1 MRSPRNRR
9 PGRSATR
16 RGVAGCVLALIAA
29 VPAGQPAFAEP
40 VRTAAV
46 RPAAVVADPA
56 ATVNTIVQ
64 TGIGN
69 NFPGAQAPFGSIQ
82 FSPNTKSR
90 GAGGNYRHGDN
101 QLRGYGLTALAGP
114 GCGAMGDDPILPMIG
129 GVPSDINGTMT
140 SLDHSSEIATAGYY
154 AAKSSGG
161 QIRTELTTTQRSGMA
176 RITYP
181 ATRQAAILVKLRDSQ
196 KQQDADPSAAR
207 IVGNNEIVG
216 STTSGHFC
224 GDKATYVVHF
234 NLVFDRPFT
243 SAQILGTRP
252 DGVFATFD
260 TTTNP
265 VLQAKV
271 GLSFVS
277 DANARLNRETE
288 NPGWDFNKVRTATHD
303 AWNRY
308 LKRIE
313 IAGGTADQRTVF
325 YSNLYHQLNHPNVVS
340 DVNGQYVGYDNKVH
354 TVETGQRAH
363 YQNFSGWDIYHN
375 QASLAALIA
384 PDETGDMATSL
395 KQAYDQAGAIP
406 QWGFMN
412 SFNGVMIGDSAP
424 AIVAQYHAFGA
435 RSRDDKG
442 LLAALVKQARTDNRV
457 RRGTSTYDRLGY
469 KPNDP
474 SLTIEWTQQDF
485 ALSRLAYAL
494 GDKVNGDFLAKRS
507 LNWKNIF
514 DPQTGLLSPRN
525 SDGTFVHVEPSTR
538 PPYVEG
544 TAAQYRFQ
552 VPSAQPALAKLLGGN
567 ARTNALLDD
576 LFRGFHGRNPT
587 ESFLT
592 NEFALGQQWFY
603 NWTGKPSSTQSVVH
617 RWLTST
623 YANDCCTFPNND
635 DLGTMSAQYVWATM
649 GIYPIHLGTTD
660 VTLNAPT
667 FTQVII
673 HLTSGRTLT
682 INAPQASDSN
692 YYIQSLRVN
701 GAPSTK
707 TWLPGTLFTNGG
719 TVDFALGSGPTSW
732 GSGPGDAPPSYDGT
746 PSAPSGGAGPITG
759 TAG

>member
-1 MRSPRNRR
+1 MVGCALALVVATVPAH
-9 PGRSATR
+9 SA
-16 RGVAGCVLALIAA
+16 VAG
-29 VPAGQPAFAEP
+29 P
-40 VRTAAV
+40 VRTRAAQ
-46 RPAAVVADPA
+46 PAALVADPA

-69 NFPGAQAPFGSIQ
+69 NFPGAQAPFGAIQ
-82 FSPNTKSR
+82 FSPITKSR

-114 GCGAMGDDPILPMIG
+114 GCGAMGDDPILPMVG
-129 GVPSDINGTMT
+129 SAPTDVNGTMT
-140 SLDHSSEIATAGYY
+140 TLDHSSEIATAGYY
-154 AAKSSGG
+154 AAKSSNG
-161 QIRTELTTTQRSGMA
+161 QIRTELTATQRSGMA

-181 ATRQAAILVKLRDSQ
+181 ATKQAGILIKLRDSQ
-196 KQQDADPSAAR
+196 KQQDADPSTAR

-243 SAQILGTRP
+243 SSQILGSRP
-252 DGVFATFD
+252 DGVFVTFD

-265 VLQAKV
+265 VIQAKV

-277 DANARLNRETE
+277 DANANLNWRTE
-288 NPGWDFNKVRTATHD
+288 NPGWNFNNVRSATHN
-303 AWNRY
+303 AHNSY

-313 IAGGTADQRTVF
+313 IAGGTAAQRTIF

-340 DVNGQYVGYDNKVH
+340 DVNGQYLGYDNKVH
-354 TVETGQRAH
+354 TVEKGQRAH

-375 QASLAALIA
+375 QASLAGLIA
-384 PDETGDMATSL
+384 PAETGDMATSL

-435 RSRDDKG
+435 RSLDDRA
-442 LLAALVKQARTDNRV
+442 LLANLVKQARTDNRV
-457 RRGTSTYDRLGY
+457 RRNTSTYDRLGY
-469 KPNDP
+469 LPNDP

-494 GDKVNGDFLAKRS
+494 GDKVNGDFLTRRS
-507 LNWKNIF
+507 NNWKNIF
-514 DPQTGLLSPRN
+514 DPQTGLLSPRTA
-525 SDGTFVHVEPSTR
+525 DGTFVRVEPSTDG
-538 PPYVEG
+538 PYVEG

-552 VPSAQPALAKLLGGN
+552 VPSNQPALAKLLGGN
-567 ARTNALLDD
+567 NKTNALLDD
-576 LFRGFHGRNPT
+576 LFQSFNKETPT
-587 ESFLT
+587 RAFLT

-617 RWLTST
+617 RWLTKT

-649 GIYPIHLGTTD
+649 GIYPEHLGTAD

-667 FTQVII
+667 FTQVVI

-692 YYIQSLRVN
+692 YYIQALRVN
-701 GAPSTK
+701 GAASTK
-707 TWLPGTLFTNGG
+707 TWLSGSVFTSGG
-719 TVDFALGSGPTSW
+719 TVDFTLGASPTSW
-732 GSGPGDAPPSYDGT
+732 GSGPNDAPPSYDG
-746 PSAPSGGAGPITG
+746 P
-759 TAG
+759 